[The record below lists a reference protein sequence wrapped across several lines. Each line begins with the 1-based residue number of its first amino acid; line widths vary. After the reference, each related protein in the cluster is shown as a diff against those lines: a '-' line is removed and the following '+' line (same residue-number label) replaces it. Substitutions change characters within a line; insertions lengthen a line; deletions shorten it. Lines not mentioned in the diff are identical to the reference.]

1 MDEEKISMAQSLREM
16 AVNEKKT
23 FMLDKRDSA
32 ISTIQRLKFK
42 GYKFKCR
49 TDIRKGYC
57 VITKLVNP
65 K

>member
-42 GYKFKCR
+42 GYKFRCKTLIHR
-49 TDIRKGYC
+49 NIF
-57 VITKLVNP
+57 VVTKILNP
-65 K
+65 